1 MITSTGNAAQEII
14 VLGPAQPFGVGG
26 RRLCY
31 EHPTD
36 RTKCV
41 KVLRQDDRRTV
52 RMAKSSGWI
61 PAALRRVYDNNA
73 DEMQT
78 LEYEFQRIG
87 PTAKLHLPESFGM
100 HLTDQGPG
108 LVLDLVRDADGR
120 ISRSLRELLSTGYEP
135 QLFRPAYD
143 ELSDFLRTHRVIT
156 RTLLD
161 HNIAAQHRADGTWRL
176 VIIDGL
182 GDPALLPLA
191 RWIPALGRSKIER
204 RIAEAWP
211 RFEKFYRSG
220 GVTAD
225 LIQSSSWGQGFLN
238 HRGDSAPAP
247 ASTAPAWRDSG
258 AARDH

>member
-1 MITSTGNAAQEII
+1 MITSTGNAVPKVI
-14 VLGPAQPFGVGG
+14 VLGQAQPFGVGG

-36 RTKCV
+36 LTKCV
-41 KVLRQDDRRTV
+41 KVLRQDERRTV
-52 RMAKSSGWI
+52 RMAKSSRWI

-73 DEMQT
+73 DEMKT

-87 PTAKLHLPESFGM
+87 PAAKLHLPESYGM

-143 ELSDFLRTHRVIT
+143 ELSDFLRTYRVIT

-238 HRGDSAPAP
+238 HRGDSAATP
-247 ASTAPAWRDSG
+247 ASTDPARRD
-258 AARDH
+258 